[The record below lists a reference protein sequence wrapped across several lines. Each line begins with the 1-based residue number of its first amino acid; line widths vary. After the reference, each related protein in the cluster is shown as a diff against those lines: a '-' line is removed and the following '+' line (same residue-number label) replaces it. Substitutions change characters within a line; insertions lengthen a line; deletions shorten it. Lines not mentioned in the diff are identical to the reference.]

1 MLKLLR
7 FKSMPMKPIAKFFIV
22 SISLL
27 ASIQLKSQTCGACS
41 INVNSLD
48 STSYSINAGETFC
61 VDTAGNFIGTITLNG
76 GTICNKGIFN
86 PSSIQFNN
94 GTISN
99 YGNTSL
105 KTSVTIATNAIL
117 TNNADAV
124 MNINGGI
131 TNSGGTL
138 TNNGI
143 INVDLN
149 IQNNSGSITNNSIIN
164 CTQLTGSGTLTNN
177 GKINTN

>member
-1 MLKLLR
+1 M
-7 FKSMPMKPIAKFFIV
+7 KSIAKFFVV

-27 ASIQLKSQTCGACS
+27 ASIQLKSQTCGTCS

-48 STSYSINAGETFC
+48 SASYTINTGETFC
-61 VDTAGNFIGTITLNG
+61 VDTAGNFIGLITLNG

-86 PSSIQFNN
+86 PHTIQFNT

-105 KTSVTIATNAIL
+105 KTSVTIATNAVL

-124 MNINGGI
+124 MNINGVV
-131 TNSGGTL
+131 TLSGGSL
-138 TNNGI
+138 NNSGI
-143 INVDLN
+143 INVDQN
-149 IQNNSGSITNNSIIN
+149 IQNTSGAITNISIIN
-164 CTQLTGSGTLTNN
+164 CTQISGSGSLNN
-177 GKINTN
+177 TGKINVN